1 MKLTRLTF
9 LATTL
14 ILIIGLQ
21 GCVPLIVGG
30 GAAVGVS
37 AIHDRRTAGAA
48 MEDQNIELK
57 AVRLEYDDPEIK
69 DRTSVSATSYNMLV
83 LLTGQAETE
92 ELRARYVE
100 KIKQIPH
107 VKKVVNEIQVGPSST
122 LAQNSNDSY
131 ITSKVKMTMFDIEI
145 PNFDPTRVK
154 IITEMG
160 TVYLMGLLTHQEA
173 DAVVEKARYVKGV
186 TRVVKVFEYV
196 D

>member
-1 MKLTRLTF
+1 MKLTRLTL

-30 GAAVGVS
+30 GAAGVS
-37 AIHDRRTAGAA
+37 MIHDRRTAGAA

-92 ELRARYVE
+92 ELRDRYVD

-107 VKKVVNEIQVGPSST
+107 VKKVVDEIQIGPTSS
-122 LAQNSNDSY
+122 LAQNSSDSY
-131 ITSKVKMTMFDIEI
+131 ITSKVKVKMFDIEI
-145 PNFDPTRVK
+145 PDFDPTRVK

-173 DAVVEKARYVKGV
+173 DAVVEKARYVEGV

>member
-1 MKLTRLTF
+1 MKLTRLTL

-14 ILIIGLQ
+14 ITIISLQ
-21 GCVPLIVGG
+21 GCIPLLVGG
-30 GAAVGVS
+30 GAAAGVS
-37 AIHDRRTAGAA
+37 VIHDRRTAGAA

-69 DRTSVSATSYNMLV
+69 ERTSVSATSYNMLV

-92 ELRARYVE
+92 EIRTRYVE
-100 KIKQIPH
+100 KIKQIEH
-107 VKKVVNEIQVGPSST
+107 VKKVVNEIQIGPSST
-122 LAQNSNDSY
+122 LAQDSNDSY
-131 ITSKVKMTMFDIEI
+131 ITSKVKVKMFDIQL
-145 PNFDPTRVK
+145 PDFDPTRVK

-160 TVYLMGLLTHQEA
+160 TVYLMGMLTHEEA
-173 DAVVEKARYVKGV
+173 KVVVEKARYVKGV

>member
-1 MKLTRLTF
+1 MNLTRLTL

-14 ILIIGLQ
+14 IVIISLQ
-21 GCVPLIVGG
+21 GCVPLLVGG
-30 GAAVGVS
+30 GAAAGVS
-37 AIHDRRTAGAA
+37 VIHDRRTAGAS

-69 DRTSVSATSYNMLV
+69 ERTSVSATSYNMLV

-92 ELRARYVE
+92 ELRNRYAE

-131 ITSKVKMTMFDIEI
+131 ITSKVKVKMFDIEI
-145 PNFDPTRVK
+145 PDFDPTRVK